1 MTARVAVVTD
11 STAHLTAGD
20 VESYGVRVVPLQ
32 VVVDG
37 VAVDEWTPAGPS
49 TAAPRAPAS
58 GRPGGGVQTLI
69 GPREVADALRAHVPV
84 TTSRPS
90 PRAFLDVYESA
101 AAEGYGAVVSVHI
114 SGSLSGT
121 ADAARLAARDAPI
134 PVHVVDSRSLGMGL
148 GFAVLAAA
156 SAAERGLTA
165 DEVAEL
171 ARDRAV
177 RSSAFFY
184 VDTLEYLRRGGRV
197 GAASAVVGTALAIK
211 PLLHLR
217 DGWVDLLE
225 KVRTS
230 ARARARLED
239 LAVER
244 ALAADGRVDLAV
256 HHLDNAARAGE
267 LAARLADRLP
277 SAGSVVVTEVGA
289 VIGAHVGPGLLAVV
303 ISPR

>member
-1 MTARVAVVTD
+1 MTGRVAVVTD
-11 STAHLTAGD
+11 STAHLAAGD
-20 VESYGVRVVPLQ
+20 VESQGLRVVPLQ

-37 VAVDEWTPAGPS
+37 VAVSEGPGS
-49 TAAPRAPAS
+49 S
-58 GRPGGGVQTLI
+58 F
-69 GPREVADALRAHVPV
+69 GPREVTAALRAHVPV

-90 PRAFLDVYESA
+90 PRTFLDVYESCA
-101 AAEGYGAVVSVHI
+101 ASGCTAVVSVHL

-121 ADAARLAARDAPI
+121 ADAARLAARDAPV

-148 GFAVLAAA
+148 GFAVLVAADAA
-156 SAAERGLTA
+156 SRGLTA
-165 DEVAEL
+165 DEVAAL
-171 ARDRAV
+171 ALDRAV

-197 GAASAVVGTALAIK
+197 GAASAMVGTALAIK
-211 PLLHLR
+211 PLLHLS

-230 ARARARLED
+230 ARARSRLED

-244 ALAADGRVDLAV
+244 ALDASASSGGGRVDVAV
-256 HHLDNAARAGE
+256 HHLDNARRADE
-267 LAARLADRLP
+267 LATRLAERLP

-289 VIGAHVGPGLLAVV
+289 VIGAHVGPGMLAAV